1 MKRLIFYSKKIK
13 NDLNLYFYEINK
25 MHCKIISVITTIFIG
40 ICTGIYYATLDDYST
55 NFTLSVKGIQ
65 QNDLIFFNLENGK
78 VSYDTLKKS
87 SINSNFLLNRFFNL
101 NSEYV
106 MVETLLDGNYNQIS
120 DWEYIDTDVGTNNFI
135 ISKSGNT
142 ISVDVMFDIIYKND
156 IPVKIN
162 DYDIIKYNNTRIND
176 FVYSNLQNIKSPS
189 LNVNNLNRNLSSL
202 VPPDIDAKC
211 LIELTYKAMTSG
223 KDLVA
228 YGKCSGYN
236 VVGVP
241 GTDFKNIK
249 DIIANIKGAT
259 YDNYKSGFDN
269 LKNFDF
275 KIYDFCA
282 GYSLGGAIAKY
293 MALIGYCKNVITFA
307 SPLTSK
313 YNMDIPIIQYV
324 NTIDDTDGCCKR
336 DWSGKC
342 LKKGMFLTDP
352 VTLIFKGTHVN
363 IKYIGKRQNDDCIG
377 SFAYTI
383 WKQGFDLHLISSYE
397 PNL

>member
-1 MKRLIFYSKKIK
+1 MLSNTCY
-13 NDLNLYFYEINK
+13 
-25 MHCKIISVITTIFIG
+25 KIISALGITTIIASTIS
-40 ICTGIYYATLDDYST
+40 ICVYYATLDDYSK
-55 NFTLSVKGIQ
+55 FTLSVKGVH
-65 QNDLIFFNLENGK
+65 QNDLIFFNLENGE

-106 MVETLLDGNYNQIS
+106 MVETLLDGNYKQIS
-120 DWEYIDTDVGTNNFI
+120 DWEYTNIDVGTDNVI
-135 ISKSGNT
+135 ISKSGDT
-142 ISVDVMFDIIYKND
+142 LSVDISNVMFDIIYKND

-162 DYDIIKYNNTRIND
+162 DYDIVKYNNTKLND

-189 LNVNNLNRNLSSL
+189 FNVVNPDYNLTSL
-202 VPPDIDAKC
+202 IPPDIDAKC
-211 LIELTYKAMTSG
+211 LIGLSYKAMTSG

-249 DIIANIKGAT
+249 DIIANINGAT
-259 YDNYKSGFDN
+259 FDNYKSGFDN

-275 KIYDFCA
+275 KTYDFCT

-293 MALIGYCKNVITFA
+293 MALNGYCKNVITFA

-313 YNMDIPIIQYV
+313 YKMDIPIIQYV

-352 VTLIFKGTHVN
+352 VTLIVKGTHVN
-363 IKYIGKRQNDDCIG
+363 IKYVGKRQNDDCIG

-383 WKQGFDLHLISSYE
+383 WKQGFNLHLISSYE